1 VLGNPILD
9 LTLQS
14 GWHDLLPPPGANVTL
29 SELDQSAALGASFV
43 RRWWRGAASA
53 RVAAELTRTVFTTL
67 PDTALAVICPGC
79 RRQTLAGGS
88 VTLALARLVTGALSV
103 SPEDGFSW
111 SATYRR
117 REEEGTSRWSNEF
130 RSRLAF
136 YVRAPGPSAF
146 AHHVLAVRLAA
157 GATGGPLGSLFK
169 VGGVSSGPLGLAFG
183 QVLGVTGTFPVRGY
197 RYGELLGQRAATA
210 TVEYRVPLALLGHSL
225 GHLPVGADKA
235 WLNLFAD
242 AGDAWN
248 PGAQPVLTQLRSTG
262 VELATDVNVSYD
274 LRLTVRVGVAEP
286 LAPPPSGNARRP
298 RVYAGLASDF

>member
-1 VLGNPILD
+1 
-9 LTLQS
+9 
-14 GWHDLLPPPGANVTL
+14 
-29 SELDQSAALGASFV
+29 
-43 RRWWRGAASA
+43 
-53 RVAAELTRTVFTTL
+53 
-67 PDTALAVICPGC
+67 
-79 RRQTLAGGS
+79 
-88 VTLALARLVTGALSV
+88 
-103 SPEDGFSW
+103 
-111 SATYRR
+111 
-117 REEEGTSRWSNEF
+117 
-130 RSRLAF
+130 
-136 YVRAPGPSAF
+136 
-146 AHHVLAVRLAA
+146 VLAVRLAA
-157 GATGGPLGSLFK
+157 GATGGPLGALFK

-248 PGAQPVLTQLRSTG
+248 PGAQPVFTRLRSTG
-262 VELATDVNVSYD
+262 LELANDINVSYD
-274 LRLTVRVGVAEP
+274 ISLTVRVGVAEQ